1 MHINELKIENFV
13 KERGKWKGNWSNWN
27 RVQVLFIYIGECTGH
42 VLAWPGQFSLAAI
55 GILGKYT
62 AWRCVRLVLHSL
74 LVRNTA
80 SIPHLLLHTSGNQY
94 RVALEPPNS
103 YLCHHAWGFQPL
115 PLRAK
120 WCVISSAVW
129 SFGQLLSCRIN
140 VLRRKNSWENTPNQT
155 VVFKWSTSGIL
166 IMLVSCCIQ
175 RVRKPSDLTYLNL
188 IHNKHLVYS
197 TIHLTTWFCCHSYN
211 IKTLSQSDLHQCSS
225 RIANYSSQLNHPRV
239 IVMLI

>member
-1 MHINELKIENFV
+1 MLFFWAFYLSKITENRFSTHTKNAIERKQRQQQLKPSQNP
-13 KERGKWKGNWSNWN
+13 W
-27 RVQVLFIYIGECTGH
+27 VQVLFIYIGECTGH

-74 LVRNTA
+74 LVRTTA
-80 SIPHLLLHTSGNQY
+80 SIPHLLLHTGNQY
-94 RVALEPPNS
+94 LVDLEPPNS

-140 VLRRKNSWENTPNQT
+140 VRSRKSSWGKNP
-155 VVFKWSTSGIL
+155 
-166 IMLVSCCIQ
+166 
-175 RVRKPSDLTYLNL
+175 KPDICFQMVN
-188 IHNKHLVYS
+188 IRHP
-197 TIHLTTWFCCHSYN
+197 YN
-211 IKTLSQSDLHQCSS
+211 
-225 RIANYSSQLNHPRV
+225 AV
-239 IVMLI
+239 